1 MSHPVDPVD
10 LTQPVRSGMPVYPGD
25 PPVLVMPRATH
36 ETHGY
41 AAAHVELSTHSG
53 THLDVPFHF
62 FADGARLDAYPVD
75 RFFGTGLVL
84 DLRRAGRVIDE
95 TAVRTAAEEAEAGGL
110 RPGDFAVLWTG
121 WDIHFGARPMVEHPY
136 LTSPAAR
143 ALVISGVS
151 LVATD
156 ALNVDPST
164 GEAYAVHPILLGAD
178 VLIVENLRGLD
189 ALGAGRARF
198 AFLPL
203 HLEGTDGSPVRAV
216 AWRDQGKRGSRP
228 SLR

>member
-1 MSHPVDPVD
+1 MSHPVHPVD

-25 PPVLVMPRATH
+25 AQVLVRPQATH

-41 AAAHVELSTHSG
+41 ASTRIELGTHSG
-53 THLDVPFHF
+53 THLDAPFHF
-62 FADGARLDAYPVD
+62 FAEGTRIDAMPVG

-84 DLRRAGRVIDE
+84 DLRHAGREIDE
-95 TAVRTAAEEAEAGGL
+95 VGLRAAEAEADSGGL

-121 WDIHFGARPMVEHPY
+121 WDTHFGADSMVEHPY
-136 LTSPAAR
+136 LTSAAAR
-143 ALVISGVS
+143 ALVTSGVS

-164 GEAYAVHPILLGAD
+164 GEDYAVHHILLAAD

-189 ALGAGRARF
+189 SLGAGRARF

-203 HLEGTDGSPVRAV
+203 LIEGADGSPVRAV
-216 AWRDQGKRGSRP
+216 AWKHEGD
-228 SLR
+228 

>member
-1 MSHPVDPVD
+1 MSYPVDPVD

-25 PPVLVMPRATH
+25 PPVHVRPLATH

-41 AAAHVELSTHSG
+41 AAARIELGTHSG
-53 THLDVPFHF
+53 THVDVPFHF
-62 FADGARLDAYPVD
+62 FADGARTDAFSVG
-75 RFFGTGLVL
+75 RFFGTGLVI
-84 DLRRAGRVIDE
+84 DLRHTDREIDE
-95 TAVRTAAEEAEAGGL
+95 AGLSAAAAEAETGGL

-121 WDIHFGARPMVEHPY
+121 WDIHFGAVSMAEHPY
-136 LTSPAAR
+136 LTSAAAQ
-143 ALVISGVS
+143 ALVTCGVS

-164 GEAYAVHPILLGAD
+164 GEDYAVHSILLGAD

-189 ALGAGRARF
+189 SLGAGRARF

-203 HLEGTDGSPVRAV
+203 RLEGTDGSPVRAV
-216 AWRDQGKRGSRP
+216 AWKGEGN
-228 SLR
+228 